1 MRQKGKIAFHR
12 VFYMKPESIFGDRV
26 GEMLALHGECF
37 LNLC

>member
-12 VFYMKPESIFGDRV
+12 VFYIKPESIFGHRV
-26 GEMLALHGECF
+26 GEMLAFHGECF